1 MADDIHALA
10 GPYVLGALATEAERE
25 AFESHL
31 AHCDLCAE
39 EVGGLL
45 ATSAVLG
52 RAVALPPP
60 SGLRGRV
67 LDEIVR
73 TPQEAAGRP
82 AKDRRRFPRPATLLA
97 AACLVVAVASGAVAV
112 RTQQRLDHET
122 TRTQA
127 IAAVLSAPD
136 ARTVTGRTPS
146 GGMLTAV
153 ASPVRGSAVVTS
165 SGLPALPS
173 ARTYELWAIGGR
185 GARPAGL
192 VRPDPGGRIAP
203 VVASVPA
210 GYDRI
215 GLTVEPAGGSP
226 QPTTTPLAL
235 LSIRRA

>member
-10 GPYVLGALATEAERE
+10 GAYALGALTTGAERD
-25 AFESHL
+25 AFEAHL
-31 AHCDLCAE
+31 AQCDLCAE

-60 SGLRGRV
+60 PDLRARV
-67 LDEIVR
+67 LDEITR
-73 TPQEAAGRP
+73 TPQERAARP
-82 AKDRRRFPRPATLLA
+82 AARRVRRRVTRPATLLA
-97 AACLVVAVASGAVAV
+97 AACLVVAAAAGTVAV
-112 RTQQRLDHET
+112 RTQQRLDHRT
-122 TRTQA
+122 TESRA

-136 ARTVTGRTPS
+136 ARTVTGRTTA
-146 GGMLTAV
+146 GGSLTAV
-153 ASPVRGSAVVTS
+153 TSAVRRSAVIAS
-165 SGLPALPS
+165 SGLPALPD
-173 ARTYELWAIGGR
+173 AKTYELWTMSAS

-192 VRPDPGGRIAP
+192 IHAGSAP

-210 GYDRI
+210 GSTRI

-235 LSIRRA
+235 LAVQGA